1 MADPERFNVDP
12 DPTFH
17 ADADPDSIFFG
28 RDTKNVRSKPS
39 TFFSKIV
46 QKLVMGNFLSNNDLI
61 DTDISLT
68 MGRDDCNAES
78 PKKVNKR
85 IQL

>member
-1 MADPERFNVDP
+1 MQMR
-12 DPTFH
+12 
-17 ADADPDSIFFG
+17 IRIQFFLG
-28 RDTKNVRSKPS
+28 EIPKILGQNLQL
-39 TFFSKIV
+39 FFSKIV